1 MRRCGIRKNHVD
13 FGVRIR
19 GTNIG
24 RRRRVIVLV
33 EWCLVRLHVKVRLFE
48 RSWEIPCCQGRNY
61 QSKTLCGRL
70 YIQRNKKKNGELGK
84 DSPSAD
90 LSLLHC

>member
-33 EWCLVRLHVKVRLFE
+33 EWCLVRLHVKVRLLE
-48 RSWEIPCCQGRNY
+48 RSWPLSMYLLEN
-61 QSKTLCGRL
+61 TLLSG
-70 YIQRNKKKNGELGK
+70 KKL
-84 DSPSAD
+84 PV
-90 LSLLHC
+90 